1 MIETIISAVTA
12 SVIVNGILLFLIKE
26 WLITRLKAS
35 IEAEYKKQHELFIRE
50 LDRKEKVEIISD
62 LLAEW
67 IRYPNGENL
76 ANEYRTNLNRLSFKC
91 TLWLPPKLSKE
102 LAQALQRQD
111 NAKNIFEILLMARKE
126 LIDDEE
132 LTAAHVTYWGV
143 EKETQKDTNE
153 TSNKTLERNS

>member
-1 MIETIISAVTA
+1 MIETVISAVTA
-12 SVIVNGILLFLIKE
+12 SIIANGILLFLIKE
-26 WLITRLKAS
+26 WLTTRLKAS
-35 IEAEYKKQHELFIRE
+35 IQAEYKQQHELFIRE

-67 IRYPNGENL
+67 IKYPSGENL
-76 ANEYRTNLNRLSFKC
+76 PNEYRTNLNKLSFKC

-102 LAQALQRQD
+102 LAQALQLQE

-132 LTAAHVTYWGV
+132 LTAEHVTYWGI
-143 EKETQKDTNE
+143 EKETQKDTK
-153 TSNKTLERNS
+153 TSNKNERL